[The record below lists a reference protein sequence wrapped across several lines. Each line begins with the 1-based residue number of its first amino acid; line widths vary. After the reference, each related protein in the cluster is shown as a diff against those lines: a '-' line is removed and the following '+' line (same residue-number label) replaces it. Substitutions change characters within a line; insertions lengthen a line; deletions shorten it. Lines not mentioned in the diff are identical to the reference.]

1 MSGQRRRLA
10 GPGRDMQFQGQLY
23 HILVRDH
30 LITEMGNRLYF
41 NLNGR
46 VYELGPVEYA
56 LMTGLKFSGI
66 YEPPNFSTIHS
77 LLFTNRRSLNFR
89 DSAAFEKECKKTGGR
104 SLLSLKLAFLYV
116 LYLVVLPRDRN
127 DKNIEMKFIHIVDDL
142 QKQRKRMAYDAHGF
156 VLALQTWAYEFMPDL
171 GRDCARLV
179 KSNVSRF
186 PRILWWKVDE
196 YYHHDHL
203 LSYFAPQ
210 FVDRL
215 GIMSPSRQ
223 EWQNLMRLG
232 LQEKHLLPPKEY
244 LKPPLK
250 RKCVEP
256 SSANESKKAKVGADV
271 LKDRLR
277 SAGGKEKAVHVDTS
291 VESKSEVAKERVKH
305 SPVEETLS
313 NITLHEIDAQIKE
326 LGCRFDVIE
335 GLLRRCKCWMKED
348 AGKVHLDEDVGFG
361 GDCDWDATA
370 GAEIEREKKGDD
382 DDDEDVNV
390 DMGFVDQL
398 IQEVFVEHDTNDAIR
413 VGNFYD
419 LGEAVTLGE
428 MEPAVTRSSKQLE
441 RSEVKQPYQ
450 RSLMDEN
457 EADEA
462 IEAAKVLKQSA
473 RLLATKC
480 VARKLFGTKSG
491 KYDPSEGAYK
501 HIQVKQFEV
510 WQTAASKVQP
520 EPETPLPIISKL
532 RVPVSWFEPIWR
544 RRYRIAD
551 EHIDALTN
559 LLLFKYKRSKG
570 QFLSGWAVMDALGTG
585 YLRNGRFEATASNL
599 FEYIS
604 GRWPREG
611 GLPWV
616 EASQV
621 IGVANVNK
629 NHWVCYRI
637 DFASQC
643 VTIFDSMRDRDGWAT
658 IADQFEHM
666 LHYIPWLC
674 RHFGV

>member
-1 MSGQRRRLA
+1 
-10 GPGRDMQFQGQLY
+10 MQ
-23 HILVRDH
+23 
-30 LITEMGNRLYF
+30 
-41 NLNGR
+41 
-46 VYELGPVEYA
+46 
-56 LMTGLKFSGI
+56 
-66 YEPPNFSTIHS
+66 
-77 LLFTNRRSLNFR
+77 
-89 DSAAFEKECKKTGGR
+89 
-104 SLLSLKLAFLYV
+104 
-116 LYLVVLPRDRN
+116 
-127 DKNIEMKFIHIVDDL
+127 FIHIVDDL
-142 QKQRKRMAYDAHGF
+142 QKFQDYPWGRISYDYLVAATHSRPAVIDNLIRQRKRMAYDAHGF
-156 VLALQTWAYEFMPDL
+156 VLALQTWAYELMPDL

-179 KSNVSRF
+179 RSNLSQF
-186 PRILWWKVDE
+186 PRILRWK
-196 YYHHDHL
+196 
-203 LSYFAPQ
+203 
-210 FVDRL
+210 
-215 GIMSPSRQ
+215 GIVSPSRL
-223 EWQNLMRLG
+223 EWQNLLRLG
-232 LQEKHLLPPKEY
+232 LQERHLSPPKEY
-244 LKPPLK
+244 LKAPLK

-277 SAGGKEKAVHVDTS
+277 SGGGKGKAVHVDTS
-291 VESKSEVAKERVKH
+291 AESKSEAAKERVKH

-313 NITLHEIDAQIKE
+313 NITLHEIDAHIKE
-326 LGCRFDVIE
+326 LGRRFDVIE

-348 AGKVHLDEDVGFG
+348 AGKVHLDEEVGFG
-361 GDCDWDATA
+361 GDCDWNATG
-370 GAEIEREKKGDD
+370 GAEIEREKKGG
-382 DDDEDVNV
+382 DEDEEDVDV

-413 VGNFYD
+413 VGDFYD

-428 MEPAVTRSSKQLE
+428 MEPAGQIPDGELGMAEKAEKKKAFETSSPAPRAVTRSSKQLE

-450 RSLMDEN
+450 RSLMDEI
-457 EADEA
+457 EGDEA
-462 IEAAKVLKQSA
+462 IEAAKVQKQSA
-473 RLLATKC
+473 RLSATKS

-501 HIQVKQFEV
+501 HIQAKQFEV
-510 WQTAASKVQP
+510 WQIAASKVQP
-520 EPETPLPIISKL
+520 EPETPLLLISRS
-532 RVPVSWFEPIWR
+532 RVPISWFEPLWR
-544 RRYRIAD
+544 RMYWLAD

-570 QFLSGWAVMDALGTG
+570 QFLSGWAVMDALGMG

-616 EASQV
+616 EVSQV
-621 IGVANVNK
+621 IGVANGNK

-643 VTIFDSMRDRDGWAT
+643 VTIFDSMRSKNGWAT

-666 LHYIPWLC
+666 LRYIPWHC
-674 RHFGV
+674 GYFGIWEEKKMSVPLREVWELVCSEDAPQQGNSYDCGIMAIEFLECLASDQPLSSIDYQRCGIFRRNYCAQLFELGRQFPAPL